1 MNSQSIFNLKNLS
14 VSWKLTIGFGL
25 VLLLTVIISL
35 FSYLGLTQT
44 VERVDKADDANRMVK
59 QLQEARIAEKNFI
72 QRDDDAEIQEFE
84 SQVEQTLEQ
93 AQHLK
98 ETGFDDPQNIRLME
112 SLIKEVTE
120 YRSAFERYAESAQAR
135 RSVVT
140 DMRDRAQAALAS
152 LDDLRQQLADDVE
165 VLIQNEGSY
174 PRLRS
179 NLVISE
185 NANVASRLM
194 MEARRDE
201 KNLMSFQDD
210 DYIDQVNA
218 SVEGAARELAQVDRE
233 FLTEAQG
240 RLLDTV
246 ESEIQSYKKSFNRFV
261 GLQSDGFR
269 AEQAMLKSA
278 REAIDSAEAA
288 RLDQRTQMQNIVTR
302 TQASAISLPLFAL
315 VIGVAAAFVITRMI
329 VPPLVRAAR
338 IAREVA
344 DGNLTVTVPAGGN
357 DEVGTVLNA
366 MKSMVDGLQQMV
378 VNLQNS
384 AQEISSAAEELSTVT
399 VQTSEGVHE
408 QKQEVDQTA
417 SAMTEMSA
425 SIQEVANNAERAST
439 AAQDADEGSTEC
451 EKLVRASQD
460 SILTLAGDIRQSAEI
475 VDQVKHNSN
484 TATTV
489 LDVIKNIAEQTNL
502 LALNAAIEAARAG
515 DQGRGFAVVASEVR
529 TLAMRTQD
537 STTEI
542 EQIISELQSRV
553 DEAVSSMEDNRESA
567 ESTVERG
574 EEAAKALRRIST
586 AVGDIADMN
595 TQTASAATQQSS
607 VAEQISHSVQR
618 ISDIADQSS
627 SGAEETSRSSE
638 ELARLAQQI
647 QEMTQR
653 FQV

>member
-1 MNSQSIFNLKNLS
+1 MSSISAFSLKNLS

-25 VLLLTVIISL
+25 VLMLTVIISL
-35 FSYLGLTQT
+35 FSYLGLNAT
-44 VERVDKADDANRMVK
+44 VDRLGKADDANRMVK
-59 QLQEARIAEKNFI
+59 RLLEARIAEKNFI
-72 QRDDDAEIQEFE
+72 QRDDDAEIQELE
-84 SQVEQTLEQ
+84 SQVEQTLSQ
-93 AQHLK
+93 AQKLK
-98 ETGFDDPQNIRLME
+98 ESGFEDPQNIRLME
-112 SLIKEVTE
+112 SLIKETSE
-120 YRSAFERYAESAQAR
+120 YLSAFDGYVESAQAR
-135 RSVVT
+135 RSVVNE
-140 DMRDRAQAALAS
+140 MRDRAQAALTS
-152 LDDLRQQLADDVE
+152 LDKLRDQLADDVE
-165 VLIQNEGSY
+165 VLIENEGSY
-174 PRLRS
+174 PRIRA
-179 NLVISE
+179 NLIISE
-185 NANVASRLM
+185 HTNVASRLM

-201 KNLMSFQDD
+201 KNLMSFQDET
-210 DYIDQVNA
+210 YIDQVTA
-218 SVEGAARELAQVDRE
+218 AVDGAVQELAQIDRT
-233 FLTEAQG
+233 FLTDAQG
-240 RLLDTV
+240 VLLDTV
-246 ESEIQSYKKSFNRFV
+246 ASEVQSYKDSFNQFV
-261 GLQSDGFR
+261 SLQADGFQ
-269 AEQAMLKSA
+269 AEEAMVKSA
-278 REAIDSAEAA
+278 REAIASADAA
-288 RLDQRTQMQNIVTR
+288 RVDQRTQMQDIIGR
-302 TQASAISLPLFAL
+302 TQASAVSLPLIAL
-315 VIGVAAAFVITRMI
+315 AIGIAAAFIITRLI

-344 DGNLTVTVPAGGN
+344 DGNLTVTVPAGGR
-357 DEVGTVLNA
+357 DEVGTVLIA

-384 AQEISSAAEELSTVT
+384 AQEVSSAAEELSAVT

-425 SIQEVANNAERAST
+425 SIQEVANNAERASS
-439 AAQDADEGSTEC
+439 AAQDADEGSSKC

-460 SILTLAGDIRQSAEI
+460 SILTLAGDIRQSADI
-475 VDQVKHNSN
+475 VDQVKQNSN
-484 TATTV
+484 TASTV

-529 TLAMRTQD
+529 TLAQRTQD

-542 EQIISELQSRV
+542 EQIISELQNRV
-553 DEAVSSMEDNRESA
+553 DQAVASMEANRESA

-574 EEAAKALRRIST
+574 EEAAKALRRISK

-595 TQTASAATQQSS
+595 TQTASAATQQST

-618 ISDIADQSS
+618 ISDIADQSA

-647 QEMTQR
+647 QGMTER